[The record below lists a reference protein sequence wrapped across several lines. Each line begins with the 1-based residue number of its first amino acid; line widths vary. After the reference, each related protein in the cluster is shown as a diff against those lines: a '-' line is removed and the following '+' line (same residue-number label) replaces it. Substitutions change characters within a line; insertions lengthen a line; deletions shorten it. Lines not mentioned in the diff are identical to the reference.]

1 MLRLGDA
8 CTAEPLKE
16 ATQASDSCVPSVVT
30 NCCLALDR
38 SGHYSQPPF
47 HSIQGQQRKGDGILL
62 KGCQQ
67 VTWDHLQESQG
78 KRSWVYQGRKQQG
91 SLITEGLRLAGNF
104 GLLRLYALMSCL
116 KGSVWYCLGMI
127 YWKLYSSL
135 IKNERLITECRVS
148 NMYNWL
154 SRSQWVP
161 PGLLRL
167 SIRKCKCLINN
178 FVNYALKC

>member
-67 VTWDHLQESQG
+67 VT
-78 KRSWVYQGRKQQG
+78 
-91 SLITEGLRLAGNF
+91 
-104 GLLRLYALMSCL
+104 
-116 KGSVWYCLGMI
+116 
-127 YWKLYSSL
+127 
-135 IKNERLITECRVS
+135 
-148 NMYNWL
+148 
-154 SRSQWVP
+154 
-161 PGLLRL
+161 
-167 SIRKCKCLINN
+167 
-178 FVNYALKC
+178 